1 MLAFIKKET
10 IRTQAGIIF
19 ANLATF
25 RKTSKYLFLDLIL
38 IGTLRSIQRSYIFH
52 EFSFLLAKR
61 SQNSPFFK
69 VMYMISE
76 TLRFAKIPIF
86 CKYFRYNSNNK
97 QLDTLHLQ

>member
-25 RKTSKYLFLDLIL
+25 RKTSKYLFLDLF
-38 IGTLRSIQRSYIFH
+38 LRSIQRSYIFH

-97 QLDTLHLQ
+97 QLDTLQLQ